1 MDALTMIIVGIVFFP
16 LGILLIKYVREK
28 TKKNQFSNSY
38 DFNLYIASAMLII
51 TAIVLIYVG
60 ISNFIKA

>member
-1 MDALTMIIVGIVFFP
+1 MDALTMIIVGIVFLP

-28 TKKNQFSNSY
+28 TKKNQVSNSY